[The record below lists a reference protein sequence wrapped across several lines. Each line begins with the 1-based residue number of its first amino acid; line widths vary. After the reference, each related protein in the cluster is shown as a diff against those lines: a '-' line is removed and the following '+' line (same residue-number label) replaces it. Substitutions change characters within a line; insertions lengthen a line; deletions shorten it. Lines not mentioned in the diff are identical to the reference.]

1 MTPRRAGASAIAVD
15 KMNTHRFAMDLVSN
29 RVAALNLAAALRP
42 RCIRQGSGD
51 LAHFR
56 RRPTH
61 KTEDMMAVP
70 ASLDELA
77 QRHRAL
83 ERRIEEE
90 MTRPSADDIKITE
103 LKRQKLRLKDEIAK
117 LKAATRH

>member
-1 MTPRRAGASAIAVD
+1 
-15 KMNTHRFAMDLVSN
+15 
-29 RVAALNLAAALRP
+29 
-42 RCIRQGSGD
+42 
-51 LAHFR
+51 
-56 RRPTH
+56 
-61 KTEDMMAVP
+61 MAVP